1 MGFFKKFQLGKV
13 LGGAARGFLTAGP
26 KGLIAGGALALTK
39 ATIGAATS
47 RAGGGQGQVTMSQFG
62 GVQTG
67 FMPGYQM
74 PGTLRVSNDNLPV
87 PVSNRS
93 GSNMSKPVYDALL
106 RLADKLG
113 VVIRNPNAVVPTG
126 KNLLAKLL
134 RFSRATPGL
143 TILTMLVQ
151 LGIGAFE
158 ANQLIA
164 WYSTSGKRRKRI
176 RVTNV
181 KALKRSVR
189 RLEGF
194 RKMANRVEMAL
205 AGRGSTS
212 SRRRVTRCRSCRK
225 SPCAC

>member
-13 LGGAARGFLTAGP
+13 LGAAVRGYSQGGRAGLVAQGGAALVNST
-26 KGLIAGGALALTK
+26 L
-39 ATIGAATS
+39 GAATARAS
-47 RAGGGQGQVTMSQFG
+47 RSGSSASLSQFG
-62 GVQTG
+62 GVQTA
-67 FMPGYQM
+67 FMPGYQT
-74 PGTLRVSNDNLPV
+74 PGTMRVSNDYPMV
-87 PVSNRS
+87 PVANKS
-93 GSNMSKPVYDALL
+93 GSTMSKPIYDSLL
-106 RLADKLG
+106 MLADKLG
-113 VVIRNPNAVVPTG
+113 VTIRNPNAVVPTG

-151 LGIGAFE
+151 LGVGVFE
-158 ANQLIA
+158 ANQLIS

-194 RKMANRVEMAL
+194 RKMSNRVEMAL